1 VKPGTV
7 INKRYKVISIV
18 GRGGMGTVLRVRRL
32 SDNAIVAL
40 KYCHLKDPQAVRRF
54 AREIR
59 AMKEFSHPHVVPV
72 YSTNLK
78 HDPPYF
84 VMPFAEGSCAAKLSE
99 YATDETSAV
108 DAFLEIC
115 QGIQAIHNAGLVHRD
130 IKPDN
135 ALILDGCI
143 VVSDL
148 GLVKPMSRDTTILTE
163 TMMIVGTEMYL
174 APEQRLPGGSRDAD
188 HRTDLYQLGKT
199 LYQLLTGRDPVLMD
213 MGCVPSGLAHVIR
226 KATREHPDDRYQSIG
241 ELIDAIH
248 AYVAACDP
256 SARPIAAFEA
266 VINRIKERLERG
278 EYKLKDLQQ
287 LIAILM
293 LPAVQAAADQFLEL
307 FDQIPK
313 AVLEVLAESHSDDL
327 IPVLQAYVG
336 AIEQN
341 VGERTYAYAEK
352 VAKKMQIVVSATG
365 ASPDIKGLCMEATL
379 IAAVNRWR
387 FAAMNVF
394 NSMLVTIDDDGDA
407 MAVREALA
415 RREKQ
420 YARICDQVPS
430 ISLHPTIRAIRDRLV
445 SEEK

>member
-1 VKPGTV
+1 MKPGTV
-7 INKRYKVISIV
+7 INKRYKVISVV
-18 GRGGMGTVLRVRRL
+18 GHGGMGTVLRVRRL
-32 SDNAIVAL
+32 KDNSIVAL

-72 YSTNLK
+72 HSTNLK

-99 YATDETSAV
+99 YATDENSAV

-115 QGIQAIHNAGLVHRD
+115 QGVQAIHGAGLVHRD

-135 ALILDGCI
+135 ALILDGRI
-143 VVSDL
+143 AVSDL

-226 KATREHPDDRYQSIG
+226 KATREHPDERYQSIG

-248 AYVAACDP
+248 AYVAARDP

-266 VINRIKERLERG
+266 VNNRIKECLERG

-287 LIAILM
+287 LIAILT

-313 AVLEVLAESHSDDL
+313 AVLEVLAESHADDL
-327 IPVLQAYVG
+327 IPVLQAYVA
-336 AIEQN
+336 AIDEE
-341 VGERTYAYAEK
+341 VGERVFPYAEK
-352 VAKKMQIVVSATG
+352 VAKKMQIIFSITG
-365 ASPDIKGLCMEATL
+365 ATPELKGLCLEAVL
-379 IAAVNRWR
+379 LAAVKLNR
-387 FAAMNVF
+387 FAAMNSF
-394 NSMLVTIDDDGDA
+394 NSMLATIADDADA
-407 MAVREALA
+407 MAVRDALT
-415 RREKQ
+415 RREER
-420 YARICDQVPS
+420 YARICTQVPS
-430 ISLHPTIRAIRDRLV
+430 ISLHPTIRNLRDRLA
-445 SEEK
+445 S